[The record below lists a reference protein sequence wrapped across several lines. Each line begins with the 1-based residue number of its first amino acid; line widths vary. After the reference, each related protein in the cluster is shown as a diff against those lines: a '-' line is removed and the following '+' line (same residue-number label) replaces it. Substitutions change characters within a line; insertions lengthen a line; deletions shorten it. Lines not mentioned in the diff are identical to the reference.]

1 VKKQLN
7 EVIMKEKKLHIG
19 TLDNIKGF
27 KNISLDLQTYKS
39 IFDLSQNNP
48 FGIDLSVAK
57 TIKFLYKYYSENEAM
72 KKVKQL
78 KIESELNNVKIQKSK
93 KAIQL

>member
-1 VKKQLN
+1 MK
-7 EVIMKEKKLHIG
+7 KEKKLHIG
-19 TLDNIKGF
+19 TLDSIKGF
-27 KNISLDLQTYKS
+27 KNISLDLHTYKS
-39 IFDLSQNNP
+39 IYDLSQNNP

-72 KKVKQL
+72 KKVKKL
-78 KIESELNNVKIQKSK
+78 KIESDLNDAKIQKPK

>member
-1 VKKQLN
+1 MK
-7 EVIMKEKKLHIG
+7 KEKKLHIG

-27 KNISLDLQTYKS
+27 KNISLDLHTYKS
-39 IFDLSQNNP
+39 IYDLSQNNP

-57 TIKFLYKYYSENEAM
+57 TIKYLYKYYSENEAM

-78 KIESELNNVKIQKSK
+78 KIESDLNEIEIQKPK
-93 KAIQL
+93 KAIQLK

>member
-1 VKKQLN
+1 MK
-7 EVIMKEKKLHIG
+7 KEKKLHIG
-19 TLDNIKGF
+19 TLDSIKWF
-27 KNISLDLQTYKS
+27 KNISLDLHTYKS
-39 IFDLSQNNP
+39 IYDLSQNNP

-78 KIESELNNVKIQKSK
+78 KIESELNNVKVQKSK

>member
-1 VKKQLN
+1 
-7 EVIMKEKKLHIG
+7 MKEKKLHIG
-19 TLDNIKGF
+19 TLDSIKGF

-78 KIESELNNVKIQKSK
+78 KIESELNNVKVQKSK

>member
-1 VKKQLN
+1 MK
-7 EVIMKEKKLHIG
+7 KEKQLHIG
-19 TLDNIKGF
+19 TLDSIKGF
-27 KNISLDLQTYKS
+27 KNISLDLHTYKS
-39 IFDLSQNNP
+39 IYDLSQNNP

-57 TIKFLYKYYSENEAM
+57 TIKYLYKYYSENEAI

-78 KIESELNNVKIQKSK
+78 KLESELNNVKVQKSK

>member
-1 VKKQLN
+1 MK
-7 EVIMKEKKLHIG
+7 KEKKLHIG
-19 TLDNIKGF
+19 TLDSIKGF
-27 KNISLDLQTYKS
+27 KNISLDLHTYKS
-39 IFDLSQNNP
+39 IYDLSQNNP

-78 KIESELNNVKIQKSK
+78 KIESELNNVKVQKSK

>member
-1 VKKQLN
+1 MK
-7 EVIMKEKKLHIG
+7 KEKQLHIG
-19 TLDNIKGF
+19 TLDSIKGF
-27 KNISLDLQTYKS
+27 KNISLDLHTYKS
-39 IFDLSQNNP
+39 IYDLSQNNP

-57 TIKFLYKYYSENEAM
+57 TIKYLYKYYSENEAM

-78 KIESELNNVKIQKSK
+78 KLESELNNVKLQKSK

>member
-1 VKKQLN
+1 MK
-7 EVIMKEKKLHIG
+7 KEKKLHIG
-19 TLDNIKGF
+19 TLDSIKGF
-27 KNISLDLQTYKS
+27 KNISLDLHTYKS
-39 IFDLSQNNP
+39 IYDLSQNNP

-78 KIESELNNVKIQKSK
+78 KIESELNDAKIQKPK

>member
-1 VKKQLN
+1 MK
-7 EVIMKEKKLHIG
+7 KEKKLHIG
-19 TLDNIKGF
+19 TLDSIKGF
-27 KNISLDLQTYKS
+27 KNISLDLHTYER

-57 TIKFLYKYYSENEAM
+57 TIKFLYKYYSENEAL

-78 KIESELNNVKIQKSK
+78 KIESDLNDVKIQKTK
-93 KAIQL
+93 KAVQVR

>member
-1 VKKQLN
+1 MKKDKQ
-7 EVIMKEKKLHIG
+7 LHIG
-19 TLDNIKGF
+19 TLDSIKGF
-27 KNISLDLQTYKS
+27 KNISLDLHTYKS

-57 TIKFLYKYYSENEAM
+57 TIKYLYKYYSENEAM

-78 KIESELNNVKIQKSK
+78 KLESELNNVKVQKSK